1 MTSDK
6 VPATERF
13 NAGIGSGERDRLL
26 ARVAT
31 LEAAPFVALAGLA
44 ATEEHRARILAI
56 DPGPTQ
62 SAFVLLSHGKPVLFD
77 KVPNEELLG
86 WLKINRD
93 SNRQV
98 IIEWITVASV
108 AGAEVYQTCRW
119 VGRFEEA
126 AGGAELL
133 PRTEIKR
140 HLFGKVNVK
149 SADALV
155 RRAMLDR
162 FGGDG
167 AKGTKAAPGPLYQ
180 LKADC
185 WSALAVAVVWSEL
198 HPAGGPEQ

>member
-1 MTSDK
+1 MT
-6 VPATERF
+6 
-13 NAGIGSGERDRLL
+13 
-26 ARVAT
+26 
-31 LEAAPFVALAGLA
+31 AAPFTALAGLA
-44 ATEEHRARILAI
+44 AELEQRQRILAI
-56 DPGPTQ
+56 DPGPTK
-62 SAFVLLSHGKPVLFD
+62 SAYVELVDGAPRDFGKIA
-77 KVPNEELLG
+77 NEELLAQLRG
-86 WLKINRD
+86 GRANGQYAGGEF
-93 SNRQV
+93 QV
-98 IIEWITVASV
+98 VIEWITVASV

-167 AKGTKAAPGPLYQ
+167 AKGTKAAPGPLYGFA
-180 LKADC
+180 ADC
-185 WSALAVAVVWSEL
+185 WAALAVAIVWREQ
-198 HPAGGPEQ
+198 HP